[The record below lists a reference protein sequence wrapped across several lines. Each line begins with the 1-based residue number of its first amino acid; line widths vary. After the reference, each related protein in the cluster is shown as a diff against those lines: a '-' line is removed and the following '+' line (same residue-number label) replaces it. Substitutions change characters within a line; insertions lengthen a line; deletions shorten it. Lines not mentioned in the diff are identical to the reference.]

1 MNFFIKV
8 CYQYKCEIFIWCIAI
23 KFKIPAFKRTRE
35 RKHVFGKFNETL
47 KTFFKCDEFFSYKI
61 FSQIYR

>member
-8 CYQYKCEIFIWCIAI
+8 CYQYKCEIFIWCIAL

-47 KTFFKCDEFFSYKI
+47 KTFFKCDEFF
-61 FSQIYR
+61 